1 MLLQLAEPAI
11 RAESEG
17 LLGHAWRGVA
27 AKVGQETKRRQAS
40 TAFAALYDERQPE
53 RAEPHDEDSK
63 QDKEGRPHRQEGENE
78 RIGNDG
84 STPVHDDQD
93 RRDKPDNTDENRDES
108 SQDSAVTCSG
118 GREEVCM
125 CIARGEIYY
134 SVPEEQSFYLTFAR
148 TGRQCAQ
155 RRHKNLV
162 PSRWERQ

>member
-40 TAFAALYDERQPE
+40 TAFAALYDEQQPE

-78 RIGNDG
+78 RIGNDS

-125 CIARGEIYY
+125 RIAR
-134 SVPEEQSFYLTFAR
+134 V
-148 TGRQCAQ
+148 
-155 RRHKNLV
+155 RRFTVLFLRCRASALPLLGLGVNALSGGTRIV
-162 PSRWERQ
+162 PSRWERK